1 MDINA
6 QFIQHSNNASLPMK
20 EHVLLLDPQTK
31 NTAIGGSEMTTWDI
45 PTASGS
51 NGQYIDMNSSYLEVT
66 VRAIGTANKTARLP
80 VGGLHSLIETVDVES
95 SNFVVEHTE
104 NWGRLH
110 QVLSDVNDADEDR
123 QGYKAFSQGLSGA
136 ISATSTSAS
145 TKAGA
150 DFGDLVVS
158 TTTTTTAGL
167 PERKGVSLPAVDSAD
182 TMKLCIPVP
191 SQQMNNGKH
200 LPVWAISKLRYS
212 ITWAKALDG
221 VVVDDTGITG
231 FQIDNPRLH
240 LCYLEMSNKSKDVIN
255 SRGGLSWSHPMW
267 ETHKDNTQ
275 AGVPSQSFR
284 YPSHKSSVKTLL
296 CAFHHADAHN
306 TATKKK
312 DYCSRTNPSLT
323 SYQYR
328 INGEYYPQ
336 NEVDLTG
343 GGVSGVME
351 LERAFHKVK
360 GNTGQISRDNY
371 MSTDTDEAKSTFVIA
386 VNTETNTGRSNS
398 SFGGVSTLQESP
410 LLLCKFGTSVATEC
424 LMCVQYDG
432 ANTIKDGIWR
442 VDN

>member
-31 NTAIGGSEMTTWDI
+31 NTTIGGGEMTTWDI
-45 PTASGS
+45 PTASGA
-51 NGQYIDMNSSYLEVT
+51 NGQYIDMNSSYLELD
-66 VRAIGTANKTARLP
+66 VRGFGTASKACRLP
-80 VGGLHSLIETVDVES
+80 VGGVHSLIETIDVES

-110 QVLSDVNDADEDR
+110 QILSDINDSDEDR
-123 QGYKAFSQGLSGA
+123 QGYKAFSQGLSGKL
-136 ISATSTSAS
+136 ATSFAFPALDGDARAAS
-145 TKAGA
+145 TEA
-150 DFGDLVVS
+150 FLS
-158 TTTTTTAGL
+158 TL
-167 PERKGVSLPAVDSAD
+167 PERKGASLENVDAGK
-182 TMKLCIPVP
+182 TKFCIPVP
-191 SQQMNNGKH
+191 SQQLNNGKH
-200 LPVWAISKLRYS
+200 LPIHAISKLRYS
-212 ITWAKALDG
+212 ITWASALNG
-221 VVVDDTGITG
+221 IVAEDTGITG
-231 FQIDNPRLH
+231 FKIDNPRLH
-240 LCYLEMSNKSKDVIN
+240 LVYLEMSNKSKDVIN

-267 ETHKDNTQ
+267 ETHKDNTS
-275 AGVPSQSFR
+275 ANVTSQSFR
-284 YPSHKSSVKTLL
+284 YPSHKSSVKTLM
-296 CAFHHADAHN
+296 CAFHHADAN
-306 TATKKK
+306 NQAGANK
-312 DYCSRTNPSLT
+312 DYCSRTNPALS

-336 NEVDLTG
+336 NEVDMSA

-360 GNTGQISRDNY
+360 GNTGQIARDNY
-371 MSTDTDEAKSTFVIA
+371 LSADTDEAKSTFCIA
-386 VNTETNTGRSNS
+386 VNTETNTGRSNA

-410 LLLCKFGTSVATEC
+410 LLLCKFGTAVATEV